1 MKKFLI
7 ILGSGTALIVA
18 LIAIVA
24 WLSLQPQSWYV
35 PLDNLQPEVAKLAE
49 RSEYRLNEEFHKVR
63 SVEEVWKIRL
73 NDTFMNA
80 WLATRLEDWLTYN
93 QDFELPPELHNPVNR
108 LMESLLL
115 LPPELHNP
123 HIHVTPSGVWIG
135 AMVEIDK
142 EEPRPIA
149 VQIQI
154 QVTNGMLLAEPIAL
168 RLGKIP
174 LPISVFLQAID
185 DGQGEVFAVEAFA
198 PLMDD
203 REVEILSILFEEG
216 ALVLEC
222 QTRLPN

>member
-35 PLDNLQPEVAKLAE
+35 PLDHSQPEVAKLAE

-80 WLATRLEDWLTYN
+80 WIATRLEDWLTHD
-93 QDFELPPELHNPVNR
+93 QDFELP
-108 LMESLLL
+108 S
-115 LPPELHNP
+115 ELHNP

-174 LPISVFLQAID
+174 LPISVFLQVID

-216 ALVLEC
+216 SLVLEC

>member
-80 WLATRLEDWLTYN
+80 WLATRLEDWLTHD
-93 QDFELPPELHNPVNR
+93 QDFE
-108 LMESLLL
+108 

-203 REVEILSILFEEG
+203 REVEILSILFEED